1 MSIKFSM
8 LDERN
13 LEIFPLIYII
23 HTLLIPTLQ
32 WKLKWYLLSVI
43 YCHSNA
49 SKTTTKSQ
57 RHTRVYYSHTWSDW
71 LDDSADLDQA
81 HLYISEWYIVDYLK
95 WSCLG

>member
-32 WKLKWYLLSVI
+32 WKLKWYLLSIVTVMLQKQLQNHRDIQGFITHIPGVI
-43 YCHSNA
+43 
-49 SKTTTKSQ
+49 
-57 RHTRVYYSHTWSDW
+57 
-71 LDDSADLDQA
+71 
-81 HLYISEWYIVDYLK
+81 
-95 WSCLG
+95 G